1 MRVDRQQNISFRANP
16 NMLVKRGSGLTNSV
30 KPTVMEVVSK
40 PEIKLS
46 FLHKLLGYNGI
57 IATQDGFKIVRANK
71 KGVVRKSITM
81 HNNSTQFEKESF
93 TRNGVSIQ
101 KKEYEKKTFIPEPKK
116 VTLYDV
122 EGNPHMEET
131 HGKNYRKVINYQGGA
146 RVRDREEA
154 GYSTVE
160 NHYNSKGLIKEQ
172 YKHYNDG
179 HNVSNSYEND
189 MVKLNQV
196 AIA

>member
-1 MRVDRQQNISFRANP
+1 MRVDRQQNISFKANAALAVKKGGGFSNNFESAAMGIVPKP
-16 NMLVKRGSGLTNSV
+16 NV
-30 KPTVMEVVSK
+30 
-40 PEIKLS
+40 KLS
-46 FLHKLLGYNGI
+46 LLNKLLGYNA
-57 IATQDGFKIVRANK
+57 IAMLHDGFEILSIR
-71 KGVVRKSITM
+71 KGVVRKAIIKHTGS
-81 HNNSTQFEKESF
+81 SAFEKERYDRHGIIF
-93 TRNGVSIQ
+93 QR
-101 KKEYEKKTFIPEPKK
+101 KEFEKKTLIPNPAK

-122 EGNPHMEET
+122 EGKPHMEET
-131 HGKNYRKVINYQGGA
+131 HGKNYRKVINYQDGK

-179 HNVSNSYEND
+179 YSVSNSFEND
-189 MVKLNQV
+189 MVKLNQI